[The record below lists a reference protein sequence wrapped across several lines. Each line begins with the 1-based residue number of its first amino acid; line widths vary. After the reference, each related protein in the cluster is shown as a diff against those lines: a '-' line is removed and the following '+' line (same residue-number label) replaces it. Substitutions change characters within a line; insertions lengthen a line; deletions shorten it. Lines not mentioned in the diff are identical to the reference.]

1 MPSEIVS
8 KDMLVTTLFIG
19 QVFRGRVLRS
29 TLMLEMGNPPSVS
42 TAPTFGCKG
51 SPLAWKLIFSCTP
64 LPENN
69 LQLPWSLFLGEKNPQ
84 LPWGF
89 FFLIWLWHGCTF
101 MPSAVPN
108 IHSQLNPHP
117 AAFCDKLFAFL
128 GRFGEIVF
136 QIQFITSCNMAV

>member
-19 QVFRGRVLRS
+19 QVSRGRVLPS

-42 TAPTFGCKG
+42 TAPIFGCKV
-51 SPLAWKLIFSCTP
+51 SPLAWKLLFSCTP
-64 LPENN
+64 LLKNN

-89 FFLIWLWHGCTF
+89 FFLIWLRHGCTF
-101 MPSAVPN
+101 MPGAIPN
-108 IHSQLNPHP
+108 IHGQLNPHP
-117 AAFCDKLFAFL
+117 AAFCNKLSAFL
-128 GRFGEIVF
+128 GGFGEIVF
-136 QIQFITSCNMAV
+136 QIQFITS